1 MEGVKEAEEVIIKL
15 PIDFFKIDRK
25 LYPER
30 VKREEESYTKTLKQE
45 FLLGKVVK
53 VKPNGEV
60 RVTLK
65 TTIKLTYEE

>member
-30 VKREEESYTKTLKQE
+30 VKREEESYTKN
-45 FLLGKVVK
+45 F
-53 VKPNGEV
+53 
-60 RVTLK
+60 K
-65 TTIKLTYEE
+65 TRISPRKSC